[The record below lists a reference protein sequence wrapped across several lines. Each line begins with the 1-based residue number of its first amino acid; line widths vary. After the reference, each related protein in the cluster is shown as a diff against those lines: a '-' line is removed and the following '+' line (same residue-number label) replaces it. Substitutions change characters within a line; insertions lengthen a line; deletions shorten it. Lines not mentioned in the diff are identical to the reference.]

1 VDLIQRLA
9 NDPDVV
15 ELARLLEARRRV
27 VAAGAVGSSTAM
39 VAAAVARRT
48 GRPVLLVV
56 AHLDEADDFADA
68 ILDLGGSALRFPAL
82 EAVPGESAAALDLFA
97 ERLDVVRRLMGETP
111 DAPVVAAPIQA
122 LMQEVPAPSRLDAL
136 SLSLAPGVGL
146 TPQALARWLDA
157 AGYARRDA
165 ADEPGDYAVRGGIV
179 DVFPAS
185 GQAPLRVEF
194 LGDAVERVSEIDPDT
209 RATDRA
215 LSAPVTLVCADPAG
229 EEGQTCSFLD
239 LVPARA
245 LAIIAET
252 AEVVEQG
259 RGYYERV
266 IDARRIL
273 GPPAVLQA
281 LETRFHALAEVNH
294 YSAGAARSDA
304 RAVLP
309 VSALPTFARDAAEA
323 VRELAEHEGPGVLVL
338 CQTEG
343 ERARFDELLAHEAA
357 RRDPDNADRALAAL
371 RARIESRTAFMG
383 AGFAWR
389 EGRDDGILVLPYH
402 EMLARAPA
410 RRRTSA
416 RLRAS
421 RALDT
426 FLEFGPGDLVVH
438 AEHGIARYLGL
449 SLMSPRRI
457 PGREHNATIGPDAAK
472 PRAPDAEEY
481 LTLEFAGRSRLHVPV
496 WQIDLVQRYVGGGG
510 RRPRLSV
517 LGGRK
522 WRGQKE
528 RVAGAVRDLA
538 AELLRVRAARESLP
552 GIAYPDDTAWQREF
566 EAEFPY
572 AETDD
577 QLAALAEIKR
587 DMRRPRPMDRL
598 LCGDVGFG
606 KTELA
611 IRAAFKAVE
620 SGRQVAVLVPTTV
633 LAEQHERTFRE
644 RFADYP
650 FRVASLSRFKSASET
665 RAILEDTR
673 EGRVDIL
680 IGTHRLL
687 SPDVEFADLGLV
699 VIDEEQRFGVEH
711 KERLLRLRLTTDVLT
726 LSATPIPR
734 TLHMSLLGL
743 RDISSLAT
751 PPVDRRA
758 VVTEVIPW
766 NEKRIAGAIAREL
779 AREGQVFYVHNRV
792 HDIREAAERV
802 QALAPGARVVVGHGQ
817 MSDDELE
824 DVMLRF
830 IRRQADILVCTTI
843 IESGVDIPTANTM
856 IIDDADRFGLADLHQ
871 LRGRVGR
878 GKHRGYC
885 YLLLPRDRPL
895 TEIASRRL
903 RAIEQ
908 YSMLGAGFR
917 IAMRDLETRGAG
929 DLLGPEQ
936 SGHIAAVGYEMY
948 CRLLERAVHELN
960 RQTPPP
966 SPASVSIELGIGA
979 TIPRGYIP
987 SEARRLETYRRIAT
1001 ASTPEDLARIAAG
1014 LADAY
1019 GPPPQAVRRLLDLAE
1034 LRIAC
1039 ARLGIRGVTIR
1050 DHHIVFRTVAPTV
1063 LVQRLRGVQGR
1074 VVELAPQAP
1083 TEPAEVYYRPPP
1095 SHLEPDTLLAILRH
1109 RLTQVPHATDRL
1121 SPA

>member
-1 VDLIQRLA
+1 VDVIQRLA
-9 NDPDVV
+9 NDPAVV
-15 ELARLLEARRRV
+15 ELASMLEARRRV
-27 VAAGAVGSSTAM
+27 VASGGIGASTA
-39 VAAAVARRT
+39 VLAAALARRT
-48 GRPVLLVV
+48 GRTVLLAV
-56 AHLDEADDFADA
+56 AHLDDADDDTDA
-68 ILDLGGSALRFPAL
+68 IIDLGGSAVRFPAQ
-82 EAVPGESAAALDLFA
+82 EVIPGESAAATDLFA
-97 ERLDVVRRLMGETP
+97 ERLDVVRRLRAGIVEP
-111 DAPVVAAPIQA
+111 LVVVAPIQA
-122 LMQEVPAPSRLDAL
+122 LMQEVPAPSRLDVL
-136 SLSLAPGVGL
+136 SLSLGPGVSL

-165 ADEPGDYAVRGGIV
+165 IDEPGDYAVRGGIV
-179 DVFPAS
+179 DVFPAT

-194 LGDAVERVSEIDPDT
+194 AGDAIERVSEIDAGT
-209 RATDRA
+209 MASDRV
-215 LSAPVTLVCADPAG
+215 LSSPVTLVCTDPAG
-229 EEGQTCSFLD
+229 EAADTCPFLE
-239 LVPARA
+239 LAPAGCLA
-245 LAIIAET
+245 LIAET

-266 IDARRIL
+266 IDARKVL
-273 GPPAVLQA
+273 GPPAVLKS

-294 YSAGAARSDA
+294 YSTSAASADA
-304 RAVLP
+304 HVALP
-309 VSALPTFARDAAEA
+309 VSALPTFSADAADA
-323 VRELAEHEGPGVLVL
+323 VRELAGPDGPRVLVL

-343 ERARFDELLAHEAA
+343 ERTRFDELLAQQAA
-357 RRDPDNADRALAAL
+357 RLDPEQAPEALGRL
-371 RARIESRTAFMG
+371 RTRIESRSGFMR
-383 AGFAWR
+383 AGFGWR
-389 EGRDDGILVLPYH
+389 ADQAEGFLVLPYH
-402 EMLARAPA
+402 EMLGRAPA
-410 RRRTSA
+410 RRHAAT
-416 RLRAS
+416 RLRPS

-426 FLEFGPGDLVVH
+426 FLEFAPGDLVVH
-438 AEHGIARYLGL
+438 AEHGIARYVGL
-449 SLMSPRRI
+449 SIMSRRR
-457 PGREHNATIGPDAAK
+457 GRDRAAG
-472 PRAPDAEEY
+472 AEAEEF

-496 WQIDLVQRYVGGGG
+496 SQIDLVQRYVGGGG
-510 RRPRLSV
+510 GRPPLST
-517 LGGRK
+517 LGGHK

-566 EAEFPY
+566 EAEFPFP
-572 AETDD
+572 ETED
-577 QLAALAEIKR
+577 QIAALAEIKR

-620 SGRQVAVLVPTTV
+620 FGKQVAVLVPTTV
-633 LAEQHERTFRE
+633 LADQHERTFRE

-650 FRVASLSRFKSASET
+650 FRVESLSRFKSAPDA
-665 RAILEDTR
+665 RAILEDAR
-673 EGRVDIL
+673 RGRIDIL

-699 VIDEEQRFGVEH
+699 IIDEEQRFGVEH

-751 PPVDRRA
+751 PPADRRA
-758 VVTEVIPW
+758 IVTEVVPW
-766 NEKRIAGAIAREL
+766 NEKRLARAIAREL

-792 HDIREAAERV
+792 HDIAQAADRV
-802 QALAPGARVVVGHGQ
+802 RALAPGARVVIGHGQ

-824 DVMLRF
+824 EVMLRF
-830 IRRQADILVCTTI
+830 TRRQADILVCTTI
-843 IESGVDIPTANTM
+843 IESGVDIPTANTI

-885 YLLLPRDRPL
+885 YLILPRDRPVSD
-895 TEIASRRL
+895 IAAKRL

-929 DLLGPEQ
+929 NLLGPEQ
-936 SGHIAAVGYEMY
+936 SGHIAAVGYDMY
-948 CRLLERAVHELN
+948 CRLLERAVQELN

-966 SPASVSIELGIGA
+966 SPASVGVELGIGA
-979 TIPRGYIP
+979 AIPRTYIP
-987 SEARRLETYRRIAT
+987 SDARRLETYRRIAT
-1001 ASTPEDLARIAAG
+1001 AASAEDLTRIAAG

-1019 GPPPQAVRRLLDLAE
+1019 GPPPESVRRLLDLAE

-1039 ARLGIRGVTIR
+1039 ACLGVRSVSIR
-1050 DHHIVFRTVAPTV
+1050 DRDVVFRTVAPAS
-1063 LVQRLRGVQGR
+1063 LVQRLRGARGT
-1074 VVELAPQAP
+1074 VVELPSKDPA
-1083 TEPAEVYYRPPP
+1083 EPAEVYYRPPA
-1095 SHLEPDTLLAILRH
+1095 SHLEPDTLLAILRK
-1109 RLTQVPHATDRL
+1109 RLAQ
-1121 SPA
+1121 